1 MKNWLATQLANTAA
15 LPYAK
20 ALFYCLRL
28 LLAALLG
35 GLVGLERTKKMR
47 AAGLR
52 TYMLVC
58 LGSAMAMIVGLNVA
72 SANPNADPTRIA
84 SQVVSGIGFIGAG
97 TIMMTGTH
105 RVRGLTTAAGL
116 WVTAC
121 LGLALGAGYYLYA
134 LVMFAVILL
143 TMTLGSRLQDRFL
156 RNSRRLRVYVLFEDA
171 SYLRTF
177 LVFLRENEISIN
189 DFEQLNSIG
198 GSIGASFVLKFGK
211 DLSHAEMYNMVAR
224 REGVAFVEEV

>member
-1 MKNWLATQLANTAA
+1 METMLSGWLASVSF
-15 LPYAK
+15 PYAK
-20 ALFYCLRL
+20 ELCHCLRL
-28 LLAALLG
+28 VFAALLG

-58 LGSAMAMIVGLNVA
+58 LGSAMAMIVGLEI
-72 SANPNADPTRIA
+72 ANAYSGADATRIA

-134 LVMFAVILL
+134 LVMFAIILL
-143 TMTLGSRLQDRFL
+143 TMTLGSRLQELFL
-156 RNSRRLRVYVLFEDA
+156 KNSRRLRVYVLFEDA
-171 SYLRTF
+171 SYLRSF
-177 LVFLRENEISIN
+177 LVFLREQGIGIN

-198 GSIGASFVLKFGK
+198 GSMGASFVLKFGRERTHNEVF
-211 DLSHAEMYNMVAR
+211 DTISTC
-224 REGVAFVEEV
+224 EGVAFVEEV

>member
-1 MKNWLATQLANTAA
+1 MENWIAATG
-15 LPYAK
+15 LPYA
-20 ALFYCLRL
+20 AELSHCLRL
-28 LLAALLG
+28 VFAALLG
-35 GLVGLERTKKMR
+35 GCVGLERTKKMR

-58 LGSAMAMIVGLNVA
+58 LGSAMAMLVGLDVA
-72 SANPNADPTRIA
+72 SEYADADATRIA

-116 WVTAC
+116 WATAC
-121 LGLALGAGYYLYA
+121 LGLAIGAGYYLYA
-134 LVMFAVILL
+134 LVMFAITVL
-143 TMTLGSRLQDRFL
+143 TMTLGSRIQDRFL

-171 SYLRTF
+171 SYLRAF
-177 LVFLRENEISIN
+177 LVFLRENEIGIN

-198 GSIGASFVLKFGK
+198 GSVGASFVLKFGK
-211 DLSHAEMYNMVAR
+211 SQTHAEVFEQIASH
-224 REGVAFVEEV
+224 EGVAFVEEV